1 MNINKECRQTIYLQK
16 YKCYQIQSRKS
27 KMFNNA
33 LKEFFLSK
41 DCQYYDSIIKISLN
55 AKNYFLYKNEKCL
68 NCLRDFEL
76 CFHLLMAR
84 LNFS

>member
-41 DCQYYDSIIKISLN
+41 DCANIMIQL
-55 AKNYFLYKNEKCL
+55 
-68 NCLRDFEL
+68 
-76 CFHLLMAR
+76 
-84 LNFS
+84 